1 MVNRIVLNT
10 VSYHGSGAVKEI
22 GPELSARGFKKA
34 LVCSGKHVVKS
45 GEINKILD
53 PMKAAGIDYA
63 LFTDIK
69 AKPTIENVQN
79 GVQAFKDAGADCIDL
94 PAPGSRNGISV
105 HMIQELVQYV
115 HRYKPGTLAMTFL
128 NSSVEGAD
136 PDTVRLIALKMKE
149 TGADVHAIGD
159 GGFAGCTSPENIHQ
173 LSVSIKGR
181 PYTYF
186 RMASTNI

>member
-22 GPELSARGFKKA
+22 GPELSARGFKRA

-69 AKPTIENVQN
+69 APSKTSRT
-79 GVQAFKDAGADCIDL
+79 AFRLSRTPVLTASSPSAA
-94 PAPGSRNGISV
+94 APSW
-105 HMIQELVQYV
+105 
-115 HRYKPGTLAMTFL
+115 TLQ
-128 NSSVEGAD
+128 
-136 PDTVRLIALKMKE
+136 RL
-149 TGADVHAIGD
+149 
-159 GGFAGCTSPENIHQ
+159 S
-173 LSVSIKGR
+173 
-181 PYTYF
+181 
-186 RMASTNI
+186 ASL

>member
-69 AKPTIENVQN
+69 ANPPSKTSRT
-79 GVQAFKDAGADCIDL
+79 AFRLSRTPVLTASSPSAA
-94 PAPGSRNGISV
+94 APSW
-105 HMIQELVQYV
+105 
-115 HRYKPGTLAMTFL
+115 TLQ
-128 NSSVEGAD
+128 
-136 PDTVRLIALKMKE
+136 RL
-149 TGADVHAIGD
+149 
-159 GGFAGCTSPENIHQ
+159 S
-173 LSVSIKGR
+173 
-181 PYTYF
+181 
-186 RMASTNI
+186 ASL